1 MSAYAAAVRTV
12 LAKLV
17 LLIAVLLM
25 PLGMT
30 PAAAAGHQPHDMAAM
45 PVGHCDPHA
54 PKHGAMQGMAQCT
67 MACST
72 ALPAGDAARDA
83 PLLIVCTPV
92 APSAAEAL
100 DGLHPHPAT
109 PPPKAS

>member
-1 MSAYAAAVRTV
+1 VSAYAAAVRTV

-30 PAAAAGHQPHDMAAM
+30 PAAAAGHQPHDMATM

-54 PKHGAMQGMAQCT
+54 PKHGAVQGMAQCT

-72 ALPAGDAARDA
+72 ALPAGDTARDA
-83 PLLIVCTPV
+83 PLLIFCTPV